1 MTNTFYRFCMGG
13 IYINKQ
19 ELILFKEKQTYNFMI
34 LGFTREQEYGEIY
47 FTDHNRKTTI
57 YRGSDVKEV
66 IKLAK
71 KESSSLHR

>member
-1 MTNTFYRFCMGG
+1 M
-13 IYINKQ
+13 IKKQ
-19 ELILFKEKQTYNFMI
+19 ELILFKDKQSYNFMI

-47 FTDHNRKTTI
+47 VTDHNRRTSI

-71 KESSSLHR
+71 RKSRSSLLE

>member
-1 MTNTFYRFCMGG
+1 
-13 IYINKQ
+13 
-19 ELILFKEKQTYNFMI
+19 MI

-47 FTDHNRKTTI
+47 FTDHNKRTTV

-71 KESSSLHR
+71 KKSSSLRR